1 MIFTKPI
8 EWIYFLL
15 FVSLAGSDLAFAHG
29 EDKPGPNGGIV
40 RMPSGFHSEV
50 VPVTA
55 TRFKVYLLDFYFKNP
70 TIQDSKVD
78 GTAEIE
84 AKSFPIKCQPNSDYY
99 ECTIQS
105 TDKEPTGK
113 LKLVTVRNGMAGA
126 EMTYDLPLQSHQGHE
141 KHHHADR
148 DGGEK

>member
-1 MIFTKPI
+1 MIFTKRI
-8 EWIYFLL
+8 KCIYFLL

-29 EDKPGPNGGIV
+29 EDKPGPHGGIV

-55 TRFKVYLLDFYFKNP
+55 TSFKVYLLDFYFKDP
-70 TIQDSKVD
+70 TIRDSKVD

-84 AKSFPIKCQPNSDYY
+84 AKTLPIKCQPKSDHYG
-99 ECTIQS
+99 CTIQG

-113 LKLVTVRNGMAGA
+113 LKLITVRDGMNGA
-126 EMTYDLPLQSHQGHE
+126 EMTYNLPLQLHQGHSQAH
-141 KHHHADR
+141 KN
-148 DGGEK
+148 GGEK